1 MFILGDKSLERL
13 STVKPELQS
22 VVKRAIELSSV
33 DFRVIEG
40 IRTLERQQ
48 YLLKKG
54 ATRTL
59 KSKHLTGD
67 AVDIAP
73 IIDGQVSW
81 DWKHFHTI
89 ALAMKQASEELGTP
103 IRWGGN
109 WLPLSASSPNQKG
122 EFPLSKS
129 FPDGPHMELMS

>member
-1 MFILGDKSLERL
+1 MFFLGDKSLERL

-67 AVDIAP
+67 AVDLAP
-73 IIDGQVSW
+73 VIDGQVSW
-81 DWKHFHTI
+81 DWQYFHPI
-89 ALAMKQASEELGTP
+89 AEAMKKAAVEQDIL
-103 IRWGGN
+103 IRWGGT
-109 WLPLSASSPNQKG
+109 WLPLSVTTPTNGKFA
-122 EFPLSKS
+122 LSKS
-129 FPDGPHMELMS
+129 FADGPHYELL

>member
-1 MFILGDKSLERL
+1 MFFLGDKSLERL

-67 AVDIAP
+67 AVDLAP
-73 IIDGQVSW
+73 VIDGQVSW
-81 DWKHFHTI
+81 DWQYFFPIEK
-89 ALAMKQASEELGTP
+89 AMKQASKELDVA
-103 IRWGGN
+103 IEWGGD
-109 WLPLSASSPNQKG
+109 WKT
-122 EFPLSKS
+122 FK
-129 FPDGPHMELMS
+129 DGPHWQLKG

>member
-1 MFILGDKSLERL
+1 MFFLGDKSLERL

-48 YLLKKG
+48 YLMKKG

-67 AVDIAP
+67 AVDLAP
-73 IIDGQVSW
+73 VIDGQVSW
-81 DWKHFHTI
+81 DWQYFHPI
-89 ALAMKQASEELGTP
+89 AEAMKQAAAEQDIL
-103 IRWGGN
+103 IRWGGT
-109 WLPLSASSPNQKG
+109 WLPLSVTTPTNGKFA
-122 EFPLSKS
+122 LSKS
-129 FPDGPHMELMS
+129 FPDGPHYELI

>member
-1 MFILGDKSLERL
+1 MFLLGEKSLERL
-13 STVKPELQS
+13 STVKPQLQS
-22 VVKRAIELSSV
+22 VVKRAIELSTV

-48 YLLKKG
+48 YLLRKG

-67 AVDIAP
+67 AVDLAP

-81 DWKHFHTI
+81 DWQYFHPI
-89 ALAMKQASEELGTP
+89 AEAMKKAAAEQDIL
-103 IRWGGN
+103 IRWGGT
-109 WLPLSASSPNQKG
+109 WLPLSVTSPVNGK
-122 EFPLSKS
+122 FALSKS
-129 FPDGPHMELMS
+129 FPDGPHYEVL

>member
-1 MFILGDKSLERL
+1 MFFLGDKSLERL

-67 AVDIAP
+67 AVDLAP
-73 IIDGQVSW
+73 VIDGQVSW
-81 DWKHFHTI
+81 DWQYFHPI
-89 ALAMKQASEELGTP
+89 AEAMKKAAAEQDIL
-103 IRWGGN
+103 IRWGGT
-109 WLPLSASSPNQKG
+109 WLPLSVTTPTNGRFA
-122 EFPLSKS
+122 LSKS
-129 FPDGPHMELMS
+129 FPDGPHYELL

>member
-1 MFILGDKSLERL
+1 MFFLGDKSLERL

-40 IRTLERQQ
+40 VRTLERQQ

-67 AVDIAP
+67 AVDLAP
-73 IIDGQVSW
+73 VIDGQVSW
-81 DWKHFHTI
+81 DWQYFHPI
-89 ALAMKQASEELGTP
+89 AEAMKKAAAEQDIL
-103 IRWGGN
+103 IRWGGT
-109 WLPLSASSPNQKG
+109 WLPLSVTTTTNGKFA
-122 EFPLSKS
+122 LSKS
-129 FPDGPHMELMS
+129 FPDGGVS

>member
-1 MFILGDKSLERL
+1 MFFLGDKSLERL

-67 AVDIAP
+67 AVDLAP
-73 IIDGQVSW
+73 VIDGQVSW
-81 DWKHFHTI
+81 DWQYFHPI
-89 ALAMKQASEELGTP
+89 AEAMKKAAAEQDIL
-103 IRWGGN
+103 IRWGGT
-109 WLPLSASSPNQKG
+109 WLPLSVTTPTNGKFA
-122 EFPLSKS
+122 LSKS
-129 FPDGPHMELMS
+129 FPDGPHYELL

>member
-1 MFILGDKSLERL
+1 MFFLGDKSLERL

-59 KSKHLTGD
+59 KSKHITGD
-67 AVDIAP
+67 AVDLAP
-73 IIDGQVSW
+73 VIDGQVSW
-81 DWKHFHTI
+81 DWQYFHPI
-89 ALAMKQASEELGTP
+89 AEAMKKAAAEQDIL
-103 IRWGGN
+103 IRWGGT
-109 WLPLSASSPNQKG
+109 WLPLSVTTPVNGKFA
-122 EFPLSKS
+122 LSKTWQ
-129 FPDGPHMELMS
+129 DGPHFEIL

>member
-1 MFILGDKSLERL
+1 MFSLGDKSLQRL
-13 STVKPELQS
+13 STVKPALQS

-67 AVDIAP
+67 AVDLAP
-73 IIDGQVSW
+73 VIDGQVSW
-81 DWKHFHTI
+81 DWQYFHPI
-89 ALAMKQASEELGTP
+89 AKAMKAAAEEQDVL
-103 IRWGGN
+103 IRWGGT
-109 WLPLSASSPNQKG
+109 WLPLSVTTPTNGKFA
-122 EFPLSKS
+122 LSKS
-129 FPDGPHMELMS
+129 FPDGPHYELL

>member
-1 MFILGDKSLERL
+1 MFSLGDKSLERL
-13 STVKPELQS
+13 STVKPALQS

-67 AVDIAP
+67 AVDLAP
-73 IIDGQVSW
+73 VIDGQVSW
-81 DWKHFHTI
+81 DWQYFFPI
-89 ALAMKQASEELGTP
+89 EIAMKQAAKELDVG
-103 IRWGGN
+103 IEWGGD
-109 WLPLSASSPNQKG
+109 WKT
-122 EFPLSKS
+122 FK
-129 FPDGPHMELMS
+129 DGPHWQLKG